1 MVFLIAKCFLLTY
14 QITRSPAND
23 TSLMA
28 PHRSIPLILASFLC
42 CGTLFARATPKA
54 DAVSP
59 LTTKE
64 ILMPGEFEWQPDRSP
79 EGEVFITVDLSRQ
92 MLEVFRGNVLIARST
107 ISSGGYG
114 HSTPNGSFNIL
125 GKEAMHYSNLYHHAP
140 MPFMQRLTMY
150 GVALHAGYLPGVP
163 ASHGCIRLPNDFAKR
178 LFEITSCGNL
188 VTVTGNAKEYRQPTA
203 QNTRNRS
210 KKEKPAEVTPVDSS
224 GTHYLA
230 SEATPPPA
238 AKTQRVEKVALA
250 PAQPTAQNGS
260 KSMAELESE
269 ELDIRNNPNLNR
281 TERQV
286 ELNKVWAAQRALM
299 GRS

>member
-1 MVFLIAKCFLLTY
+1 MSPRQSYLLL
-14 QITRSPAND
+14 PVC
-23 TSLMA
+23 L
-28 PHRSIPLILASFLC
+28 LC
-42 CGTLFARATPKA
+42 CGPLFAKTTPKTEL
-54 DAVSP
+54 VSP
-59 LTTKE
+59 LTSKE
-64 ILMPGEFEWQPDRSP
+64 TLMPGEFEWQPDRAQ
-79 EGEVFITVDLSRQ
+79 EGDVSIMVNLSRQ

-125 GKEAMHYSNLYHHAP
+125 GKEVMHYSNLYHHAP
-140 MPFMQRLTMY
+140 MPFMQRLTMC

-163 ASHGCIRLPNDFAKR
+163 ASHGCIRLPNDFAKK
-178 LFEITSCGNL
+178 LFEITTCGTL
-188 VTVTGNAKEYRQPTA
+188 VTISGSAKEYHQPIA
-203 QNTRNRS
+203 QNTRGRS

-224 GTHYLA
+224 GTRYLA

-238 AKTQRVEKVALA
+238 AKTQKVEKVAVV
-250 PAQPTAQNGS
+250 PAHPAAQGGS
-260 KSMAELESE
+260 KSMAQLEEE
-269 ELDIRNNPNLNR
+269 ELGIRNNRNMSR